1 MILMWLQTL
10 HMSTTQRIMAV
21 YSFNI
26 TLLAQEK
33 LNDDLRRKKRSKDIC
48 KQLIR
53 VNMFTLTKSNVHDLR
68 FPMSEV

>member
-1 MILMWLQTL
+1 MWLQTL
-10 HMSTTQRIMAV
+10 HMSTTQRVMTV

-48 KQLIR
+48 KQVIR
-53 VNMFTLTKSNVHDLR
+53 VKMFTLTKSNVHDLR